1 LEAGE
6 VNMAIQTFDHSG
18 FMVED
23 IPRAH
28 QYYEKLF
35 GARPLFIAN
44 LKTRTY
50 TGWPIISFVEMGK
63 HRFELCLA
71 RHPLPPPE
79 TSRPVPRI
87 GFAVAQDAL
96 AALPA
101 RLAALKIDVA
111 PAPALPAGLGIT
123 ECLRLRDPDGN
134 VVELAAWD
142 GRRPTDK
149 DTQGAAVGVTDVCHV
164 ALEVSDLAV
173 AEKFYAEALGL
184 TPLHHDAGELGS
196 GRAILRNG
204 SGQLLMLEAVDHLSE
219 RSLFCGPDPST
230 APKVGTGRPH
240 AGAHIAVS
248 VTDDAA
254 YEEISANLRA
264 WKVTTDGDVRAA
276 ERPAGERSEYFYDP
290 SGNRLQLIV
299 V

>member
-1 LEAGE
+1 
-6 VNMAIQTFDHSG
+6 MAIRTFDHSG
-18 FMVED
+18 FIVED

-28 QYYEKLF
+28 EFYEQLF

-50 TGWPIISFVEMGK
+50 EGWPIISFVEMGK

-71 RHPLPPPE
+71 RHSLPPAAD
-79 TSRPVPRI
+79 SRPVPRI
-87 GFAVAQDAL
+87 GFAVSSEAL
-96 AALPA
+96 ADLPK
-101 RLAALKIDVA
+101 RLAELKIFAA
-111 PAPALPAGLGIT
+111 PAPALPADIGIG

-134 VVELAAWD
+134 IVELAVWEGHVAAGGPA
-142 GRRPTDK
+142 GR
-149 DTQGAAVGVTDVCHV
+149 GAVQVTDVCHV
-164 ALEVSDLAV
+164 ALEVSDLPL
-173 AEKFYAEALGL
+173 AETFYTEALGL
-184 TPLHHDAGELGS
+184 TFLHRDAGELGN

-204 SGQLLMLEAVDHLSE
+204 LGQVLFLEAVDRLSE
-219 RSLFCGPDPST
+219 RSLFCGPDAST
-230 APKVGTGRPH
+230 APNTGSGRPH

-248 VTDDAA
+248 VTDFAA
-254 YEEISANLRA
+254 YDEVEANLRA

-299 V
+299 AN

>member
-1 LEAGE
+1 
-6 VNMAIQTFDHSG
+6 MAIRTFDHSG

-35 GARPLFIAN
+35 GARPLFMAN

-71 RHPLPPPE
+71 RHPLPE
-79 TSRPVPRI
+79 ADASRPVPRI
-87 GFAVAQDAL
+87 GFAVAKDAL

-101 RLAALKIDVA
+101 RLAELKIDVA
-111 PAPALPAGLGIT
+111 PAPALPPGLGISDV
-123 ECLRLRDPDGN
+123 LRLRDPDGN

-142 GRRPTDK
+142 GYEPGGK
-149 DTQGAAVGVTDVCHV
+149 PANGAAVAVTDVCHV
-164 ALEVSDLAV
+164 ALEVDDLPV
-173 AEKFYAEALGL
+173 AEKFYTDALGM
-184 TPLHHDAGELGS
+184 TALHRDAGELGN

-204 SGQLLMLEAVDHLSE
+204 LGQLLMLEAVDVVSD

-230 APKVGTGRPH
+230 APKLGSGQPY
-240 AGAHIAVS
+240 AGAHMAVS

-254 YEEISANLRA
+254 YEEITAKLRA
-264 WKVTTDGDVRAA
+264 WKVITDGDVRAA
-276 ERPAGERSEYFYDP
+276 ERPTGERSEYFYDP
-290 SGNRLQLIV
+290 AGNRLQLIAV
-299 V
+299 

>member
-1 LEAGE
+1 
-6 VNMAIQTFDHSG
+6 MAIRTFDHSG
-18 FMVED
+18 FIVED

-28 QYYEKLF
+28 QYYEALF

-79 TSRPVPRI
+79 VSRPVPRI
-87 GFAVAQDAL
+87 GFAVVKDAL

-101 RLAALKIDVA
+101 RLAELQIDVA
-111 PAPALPAGLGIT
+111 PAPPLPAGLGIN

-142 GRRPTDK
+142 GHRPSAK
-149 DTQGAAVGVTDVCHV
+149 DTKGAVGVTDVCHF
-164 ALEVSDLAV
+164 ALEVSDVAL
-173 AEKFYAEALGL
+173 AEKFYVEALGL
-184 TPLHHDAGELGS
+184 TPLHHDAGELGA

-204 SGQLLMLEAVDHLSE
+204 SGQLLLLEAVE
-219 RSLFCGPDPST
+219 
-230 APKVGTGRPH
+230 
-240 AGAHIAVS
+240 
-248 VTDDAA
+248 
-254 YEEISANLRA
+254 
-264 WKVTTDGDVRAA
+264 
-276 ERPAGERSEYFYDP
+276 
-290 SGNRLQLIV
+290 QL
-299 V
+299 

>member
-1 LEAGE
+1 
-6 VNMAIQTFDHSG
+6 MAIRTFDHSG

-44 LKTRTY
+44 LRTRTY

-71 RHPLPPPE
+71 RHPLPAPE
-79 TSRPVPRI
+79 PARPVPRI
-87 GFAVAQDAL
+87 GFAVAKDAL
-96 AALPA
+96 GALPD
-101 RLAALKIDVA
+101 RLAELKIDLLPV
-111 PAPALPAGLGIT
+111 PALPAGLGISD
-123 ECLRLRDPDGN
+123 CLRLRDPDGN

-142 GRRPTDK
+142 GHAPSAK
-149 DTQGAAVGVTDVCHV
+149 PANGAAVQVTDVCHV
-164 ALEVSDLAV
+164 ALEVSDLPL
-173 AEKFYAEALGL
+173 AEKFYTEALGL
-184 TPLHHDAGELGS
+184 AALHRDAGELGH

-204 SGQLLMLEAVDHLSE
+204 SGQLLILEAVEHISE

-230 APKVGTGRPH
+230 APKIGSGQPY

-248 VTDDAA
+248 VSDDAA
-254 YEEISANLRA
+254 YEEITSNLRS

-276 ERPAGERSEYFYDP
+276 ERPTGERSEYFYDP

-299 V
+299 VAA